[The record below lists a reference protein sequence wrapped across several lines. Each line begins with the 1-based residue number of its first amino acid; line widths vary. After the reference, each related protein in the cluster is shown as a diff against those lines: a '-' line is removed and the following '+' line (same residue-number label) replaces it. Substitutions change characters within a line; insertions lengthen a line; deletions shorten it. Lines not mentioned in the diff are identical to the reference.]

1 MIKGQRFFSL
11 PFFIYRDACIS
22 EIGQLDTI
30 AGDWNALQFS
40 HHMSNKERNMSAW
53 KILLTDGL
61 SDTGKAILTSK
72 NIAFDDK
79 KGIEAKDLLE
89 CIADYDALIV
99 RGRTKVTPEVLA
111 KASKLK
117 VVGRCG
123 VGVDNINL
131 EAAKEKGVIVVNA
144 PIATTIAVAEH
155 AMALMLA
162 MVREI
167 TKADSGLK
175 AGIWYKNEIKGNEL
189 YGKTLGVIGFGRIG
203 STVGSY
209 AKAFGMKV
217 IAYDLVATPEQI
229 KEHGGEPV
237 SFGELL
243 QKADFITLHVPLTDT
258 TRHMINAGAIAKM
271 KDGVRIISAARGGVI
286 DEIALL
292 QALESGK
299 IASAALDVFEKEPPL
314 DSPLV
319 KHPKLIATPH
329 IGGETQ
335 EAQKRASADI
345 VNEVL
350 AALEGEPLRWRVA

>member
-1 MIKGQRFFSL
+1 
-11 PFFIYRDACIS
+11 
-22 EIGQLDTI
+22 
-30 AGDWNALQFS
+30 
-40 HHMSNKERNMSAW
+40 MSAW

-61 SDTGKAILTSK
+61 SDTGTSILTTK
-72 NIAFDDK
+72 NIAFDDQ
-79 KGIEAKDLLE
+79 KGIEANALLE
-89 CIADYDALIV
+89 CIGDYDALIV
-99 RGRTKVTPEVLA
+99 RGRTKVTPEVFA
-111 KASKLK
+111 HASKLK

-131 EAAKEKGVIVVNA
+131 DTAKEKGVIVVNA

-175 AGIWYKNEIKGNEL
+175 AGIWYKSEIKGNEL

-203 STVGSY
+203 STVGTY
-209 AKAFGMKV
+209 AKVFGMKV
-217 IAYDLVATPEQI
+217 IAYDLVASPTQI
-229 KEHGGEPV
+229 SEHGGEPV
-237 SFGELL
+237 SLDELL
-243 QKADFITLHVPLTDT
+243 QKADIITVHVPLTDT
-258 TRHMINAGAIAKM
+258 TKHMINAQAITKM

-286 DEIALL
+286 DETALL

-299 IASAALDVFEKEPPL
+299 VASAALDVFEKEPPL

-350 AALEGEPLRWRVA
+350 AALEGDPLRWRVA

>member
-1 MIKGQRFFSL
+1 
-11 PFFIYRDACIS
+11 
-22 EIGQLDTI
+22 
-30 AGDWNALQFS
+30 
-40 HHMSNKERNMSAW
+40 MSAW

-61 SDTGKAILTSK
+61 AETGKAILTSK
-72 NIAFDDK
+72 NITFDDQN
-79 KGIEAKDLLE
+79 GIDANALLE

-99 RGRTKVTPEVLA
+99 RGRTKVTPEVFA
-111 KASKLK
+111 HASKLK

-144 PIATTIAVAEH
+144 PVATTIAVAEH

-175 AGIWYKNEIKGNEL
+175 AGIWYKSEIKGNEL
-189 YGKTLGVIGFGRIG
+189 FGKTLGVIGFGRIG
-203 STVGSY
+203 STVGTY

-217 IAYDLVATPEQI
+217 IAYDLIASAAQI
-229 KEHGGEPV
+229 SEHGGEPV
-237 SFGELL
+237 SLDELF
-243 QKADFITLHVPLTDT
+243 QKADIITVHVPLTDT
-258 TRHMINAGAIAKM
+258 TKHMINAQAIAKM

-286 DEIALL
+286 DEDALL

-299 IASAALDVFEKEPPL
+299 VASAALDVFEKEPPL
-314 DSPLV
+314 ESPLV

-329 IGGETQ
+329 IGGETK
-335 EAQKRASADI
+335 EAQRRAAVDI

-350 AALEGEPLRWRVA
+350 AALDGDPLRWRVA